1 MQVQG
6 HGTDLENSD
15 ESTADAWL
23 KPYGEPTSP
32 RNLTRN
38 SDQAIPMGLRT
49 WLKQRLGNTPVE
61 SIDLVGPTVA
71 QVPAPERLG
80 ISLAMPAQ
88 PWSVSRLE
96 GLFREAEHQPTAL
109 SLKAARLARHRL
121 SVFWLSAP
129 VDQLAELYASGIGDL
144 QRQQLNS
151 GLGQQTLAS
160 DEKIWRDQ
168 LAAEMVKP
176 EALSR
181 QLNVILALIPYT
193 KPGKLKLTD
202 PIRSL
207 PNWLLADY
215 VAYCAPELKHEL
227 EGPAGLLEPASEKTQ
242 PAVKQAP
249 VHTEDFSPLTERRG
263 EEALALF
270 RDEDV
275 LTRIKSL
282 VNLYGMAPDDAETL
296 SELSGLRKMVAQL
309 WLDVESSQL
318 ESLYQLPV
326 GLITRSLITSGFG
339 KELVDDDDAR
349 ARQDLPSLSADIQN
363 PECHGPLLATLLY
376 YAPNAITF
384 ESTAG
389 LPEWLL
395 QELNSL

>member
-1 MQVQG
+1 
-6 HGTDLENSD
+6 
-15 ESTADAWL
+15 
-23 KPYGEPTSP
+23 
-32 RNLTRN
+32 
-38 SDQAIPMGLRT
+38 MGLRT

-80 ISLAMPAQ
+80 ISLALPSQ

-96 GLFREAEHQPTAL
+96 GLFRDAAHQPTAL

-129 VDQLAELYASGIGDL
+129 VDQLEDLYSSGIGDL

-151 GLGQQTLAS
+151 GLGQQPLAS

-202 PIRSL
+202 PIHSL
-207 PNWLLADY
+207 PNWLLPDY
-215 VAYCAPELKHEL
+215 VAYCAPELKHKL
-227 EGPAGLLEPASEKTQ
+227 EGPAGLLEPAPQIAQ
-242 PAVKQAP
+242 PAVEPATVDIK
-249 VHTEDFSPLTERRG
+249 DFLPLTDRRG
-263 EEALALF
+263 EEAVDWF
-270 RDEDV
+270 RDENV
-275 LTRIKSL
+275 LTRMKSL
-282 VNLYGMAPDDAETL
+282 VNLYGMAPEDEETL
-296 SELSGLRKMVAQL
+296 AELSGLRKVLAQL

-339 KELVDDDDAR
+339 KELVDDDDVR
-349 ARQDLPSLSADIQN
+349 ARQDLPTFSADIQN

-384 ESTAG
+384 EATAG
-389 LPEWLL
+389 LPDWLL
-395 QELNSL
+395 QELQSF